1 MLVNPSN
8 DVIVDDSIFA
18 SRFVLEALDELK
30 KTTEDMEDRLRALE
44 QVNWFY
50 YLKCIELQIQ
60 K

>member
-44 QVNWFY
+44 QVN
-50 YLKCIELQIQ
+50 
-60 K
+60 